1 MINKMLC
8 VDDDSISLTI
18 SKLLLKRTG
27 FADQI
32 FTAIDGSDAL
42 IYFETHFA
50 ENLNPQETAPNL
62 ILLDIN
68 MPVMNG
74 WEFLDAYIA
83 KYAEKLPNT
92 KVVIL
97 SSTIDPEDLLH
108 AKEYAVVVEFVS
120 KPLSVENLAELKE
133 DKFISKF
140 F

>member
-1 MINKMLC
+1 MINKVLC
-8 VDDDSISLTI
+8 IDDDSISLTI
-18 SKLLLKRTG
+18 SRLLLKRTG
-27 FADQI
+27 FANEI

-42 IYFETHFA
+42 IFLETLFS
-50 ENLNPQETAPNL
+50 ENSNPQEVAPNL

-68 MPVMNG
+68 MPVING
-74 WEFLDAYIA
+74 WDFLDAYIA
-83 KYAEKLPNT
+83 QYAEKLPNT

-108 AKEYAVVVEFVS
+108 AKEYAVVAQFIS

-133 DKFISKF
+133 DEFIKKF